1 MSSTLT
7 PDWIDRDLLAE
18 AFREMPTP
26 HGATFDDGRR
36 WCGRCETPVLTC
48 APVMGNG
55 WADKICQRC
64 TSIWPEFSDLY
75 QLQLLMADE
84 DEDYFPETMH

>member
-1 MSSTLT
+1 
-7 PDWIDRDLLAE
+7 
-18 AFREMPTP
+18 
-26 HGATFDDGRR
+26 
-36 WCGRCETPVLTC
+36 VLTC
-48 APVMGNG
+48 APVVGNG